1 MEKTEGYYLNKKIVQ
16 NSELTGNEKL
26 ILSIL
31 IQYWKNTKYKKKE
44 CIDTVSFTFL
54 KNMTGIKNVH
64 TITKAIENFIKKGF
78 LVILNKEDLKYR
90 HHIPKIIL
98 KEENINVFFNTD
110 IFNNTGKK
118 QNNPPGTGLSS
129 TPSYKKKESGEAVKK
144 EGAAPPSR
152 QAQLSFIKQNHDNY
166 NNFKQTKQERNGI
179 QEERRN
185 SYAKELAY
193 FWDEL

>member
-1 MEKTEGYYLNKKIVQ
+1 MEKAKGYYLNNMIVK

-26 ILSIL
+26 ILCIL
-31 IQYWKNTKYKKKE
+31 IQYWKNAKYKKKE

-64 TITKAIENFIKKGF
+64 TVTKSIENFINKGF

-90 HHIPKIIL
+90 HHIPKFVL

-110 IFNNTGKK
+110 IFNTTWKK
-118 QNNPPGTGLSS
+118 QNNPPGTGSSS
-129 TPSYKKKESGEAVKK
+129 TPSYKNKESGEAVKK

-152 QAQLSFIKQNHDNY
+152 QAQLSFIKQNYSNY
-166 NNFKQTKQERNGI
+166 NNLKQIKQERNGI

-185 SYAKELAY
+185 SNAEEPAY
-193 FWDEL
+193 IWE

>member
-1 MEKTEGYYLNKKIVQ
+1 MSSFFKGYNEIWSYSNKVMNRYEKDIL
-16 NSELTGNEKL
+16 LTIIG
-26 ILSIL
+26 
-31 IQYWKNTKYKKKE
+31 YWKNVTENKHYKYLQMSYRYIMNVMGESDPHLIQKYVSKL
-44 CIDTVSFTFL
+44 IDKGL
-54 KNMTGIKNVH
+54 LEIIN
-64 TITKAIENFIKKGF
+64 IED
-78 LVILNKEDLKYR
+78 VINN

-110 IFNNTGKK
+110 IFNTTGKK

-129 TPSYKKKESGEAVKK
+129 TPPYKKKESGEAVKK

-166 NNFKQTKQERNGI
+166 NNFKQTKEERNGI